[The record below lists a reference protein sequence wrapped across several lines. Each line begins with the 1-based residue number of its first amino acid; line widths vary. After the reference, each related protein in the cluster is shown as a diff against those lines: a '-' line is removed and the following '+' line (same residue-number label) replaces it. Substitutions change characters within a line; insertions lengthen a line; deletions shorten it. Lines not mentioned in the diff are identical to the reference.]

1 MVSMTPGRTCR
12 PLCSSLTLQ
21 PGGDGP
27 DMDATTA
34 TLDPTTRAG
43 WLLLGFALGGFLDG
57 IVLHQI
63 LQWHHLLSGLADPAG
78 SDLRFQIMADGL
90 FHLFMYVLAVA
101 GTVMLVAARAA
112 GARPGTTTEI
122 LRLAL
127 TGFGVWHL
135 VDAIVF
141 HWLLGLH
148 RVKMNSDMPLAW
160 DFVWLVMFGIVP
172 LLLVLVLPNRSG
184 PARGASAALTGIVLL
199 AGLAAGASPLFNGAA
214 TSVIVF
220 RSGMEPAAMMRAVQA
235 ADVRLKWV
243 DASGTIWAVDRVSWR
258 GLVAL
263 HARGALI
270 VGTTPVIA
278 GCLAW
283 TDTAGADNN
292 PNPQQAIPV
301 RL

>member
-1 MVSMTPGRTCR
+1 
-12 PLCSSLTLQ
+12 
-21 PGGDGP
+21 
-27 DMDATTA
+27 
-34 TLDPTTRAG
+34 
-43 WLLLGFALGGFLDG
+43 
-57 IVLHQI
+57 
-63 LQWHHLLSGLADPAG
+63 
-78 SDLRFQIMADGL
+78 
-90 FHLFMYVLAVA
+90 
-101 GTVMLVAARAA
+101 MLVAARAA

-135 VDAIVF
+135 ADAIVF

-160 DFVWLVMFGIVP
+160 DLVWLVMFGIVP
-172 LLLVLVLPNRSG
+172 LLLVLVLPNRGG

-243 DASGTIWAVDRVSWR
+243 DASGTIWAVDRVSSARPGRPARAR
-258 GLVAL
+258 GLDRRHDACHCRMPRLDRYRRSGQQPQPAASHTCQAL
-263 HARGALI
+263 TSMPDRRG
-270 VGTTPVIA
+270 
-278 GCLAW
+278 
-283 TDTAGADNN
+283 
-292 PNPQQAIPV
+292 
-301 RL
+301 

>member
-1 MVSMTPGRTCR
+1 
-12 PLCSSLTLQ
+12 
-21 PGGDGP
+21 
-27 DMDATTA
+27 MDAINA
-34 TLDPTTRAG
+34 KLDPRTRGG
-43 WLLLGFALGGFLDG
+43 WLLLGFALGGFFDG

-63 LQWHHLLSGLADPAG
+63 LQWHHLLSGLADLG
-78 SDLRFQIMADGL
+78 SDLRFQIMVDGL

-101 GTVMLVAARAA
+101 GTMLLVAARAA
-112 GARPGTTTEI
+112 GGRAGTTTEI

-160 DFVWLVMFGIVP
+160 DIAWLVIFGIVP
-172 LLLVLVLPNRSG
+172 LLLVLVLPTRGG
-184 PARGASAALTGIVLL
+184 PARGASAALTSIVLL
-199 AGLAAGASPLFNGAA
+199 AGLTAGAGPLFNGAA

-220 RSGMEPAAMMRAVQA
+220 RAGMEPAAMMQAVQA
-235 ADVRLKWV
+235 ADTDLRWV

-258 GLVAL
+258 GLMTL
-263 HARGALI
+263 HARGALV

-283 TDTAGADNN
+283 TDAAGASSR
-292 PNPQQAIPV
+292 PGQQRGIPAS
-301 RL
+301 L